1 METMYNSFILPHF
14 DYADVDW
21 NNCTDKLS
29 NMLKSL
35 HLEEIRFILG
45 AVRGTSHQKLYEES
59 EFCTLK

>member
-35 HLEEIRFILG
+35 HLEEIRIILG
-45 AVRGTSHQKLYEES
+45 AVRGKSHQKLYEES
-59 EFCTLK
+59 EFCFF